1 MGSRPSSQ
9 RSSNGQSNGSVGS
22 EAERELR
29 TQNAKLQE
37 KIAELE
43 RLQVPE
49 NVYQENE
56 KLRQE
61 NEFLKQQLSA
71 NCRSVSADGISCPQT
86 DSKDNL
92 SLRDNIKSSIDLSF
106 YSQTEDIAKDAKLEK
121 SESDLNDNYLEKEK
135 LNVSPSLSPSVSPS
149 VSPAVSP
156 VVAKKEKKPRRINPN
171 SIPQRMSDIDAYGQ
185 GLPLPDAELLRK
197 NIRSS
202 RLRKQRNDSGNSTG
216 SSAGLSTGSVR
227 SERAHSSSPERTD
240 QRDVF
245 VGVGSLSPG
254 VDESDSRSGSEAKED
269 LLM

>member
-9 RSSNGQSNGSVGS
+9 RSSNDQSNGSVGS

-61 NEFLKQQLSA
+61 NEFLKQQLSE
-71 NCRSVSADGISCPQT
+71 NCRSISADGISCPQT

-92 SLRDNIKSSIDLSF
+92 SQRDNKSSIDLSF
-106 YSQTEDIAKDAKLEK
+106 YSQTEDIAKDAKSEK
-121 SESDLNDNYLEKEK
+121 SESDLNGNFLEKEK

-156 VVAKKEKKPRRINPN
+156 VVPKKEKKPRRINPN
-171 SIPQRMSDIDAYGQ
+171 SIPQRISDIDAYGQ

-227 SERAHSSSPERTD
+227 SERAPSSSPERTD

-245 VGVGSLSPG
+245 VGVETLSPG